1 MRNDLE
7 RERDVPRRRSEATL
21 TMGIEEEFFIVE
33 QETGRLAHGGWQG
46 LADDLLGSVDVT
58 PEIYRE
64 MIEARTRVHVALQP
78 LLDEQQFNRR
88 TLVTHLRP
96 HSKCLLACGTHPLD
110 SWQNT
115 TIEDKERYRQL
126 IGGYG
131 TCLERALTCG
141 MHVHFGFNKPALM
154 MAAYAFI
161 RAYLPVIAAI
171 SAASPF
177 WQGRNTRLQSY
188 RRSVFDAL
196 PRSGLP
202 PRIASLAEYTQF
214 CQALEDP
221 RYLSNATTVWWDARL
236 NVKHGT
242 LEIRVPDTVP
252 QLRRAQAITIFA
264 ALCVDQALSSAPI
277 EMSDVLIQENRW
289 RATKFGIRARLFCGN
304 VAQQQ
309 IASDCVDAILERGRM
324 STLMSDCNWTI
335 DEVRAALLEMGDTVD
350 DYNDDDHFAARR
362 YLETALQQ
370 TAACGQDVQVK
381 KVA

>member
-141 MHVHFGFNKPALM
+141 MHVHFGFNEPALM

-161 RAYLPVIAAI
+161 RAYLPVLRRYRPLRHSGKDGIRGCKAIAAP
-171 SAASPF
+171 SLTRCPDPAYLRVSQA
-177 WQGRNTRLQSY
+177 WQNTR
-188 RRSVFDAL
+188 
-196 PRSGLP
+196 
-202 PRIASLAEYTQF
+202 
-214 CQALEDP
+214 
-221 RYLSNATTVWWDARL
+221 
-236 NVKHGT
+236 
-242 LEIRVPDTVP
+242 
-252 QLRRAQAITIFA
+252 
-264 ALCVDQALSSAPI
+264 SSAKP
-277 EMSDVLIQENRW
+277 S
-289 RATKFGIRARLFCGN
+289 KIRD
-304 VAQQQ
+304 
-309 IASDCVDAILERGRM
+309 I
-324 STLMSDCNWTI
+324 
-335 DEVRAALLEMGDTVD
+335 
-350 DYNDDDHFAARR
+350 
-362 YLETALQQ
+362 
-370 TAACGQDVQVK
+370 
-381 KVA
+381 